1 MSKGI
6 KMGETAVNSEIP
18 EIPFSEEEIER
29 DVLLTI
35 ENLIS
40 EVQSDQP
47 DAEFDERLICED
59 LLGQVLDTV
68 ESQLLGQEVENEPEE
83 VEMAPLQS
91 EPSEVKIE
99 TVEPSSTE
107 QEESSKKNVK
117 CHRCKA
123 SSSWIWRK
131 SSTGGGFVCT
141 NCDSRDS
148 RFDEEQPP
156 TKRTH
161 RDSLVLNDGDSLD
174 LDLKSTDLI
183 KIEADADGDFTTTPL
198 PTRKSSR
205 STRSTLSNS
214 NPYAYPRPVVSKPK
228 EKKSVIR
235 NAPNYAS
242 PSPVLKLATQVRYR
256 GTSIRIGDIVSV
268 RGHDG
273 AIYYAQIRGL
283 LEDQYCDKSAA
294 LTWLLPTKNSPP
306 PERGFDPDTYILGM
320 EEDVPRSL
328 ESMEFVMHAPSDY
341 FKLQLPYGFEET
353 YSLNGSST
361 LLI

>member
-1 MSKGI
+1 
-6 KMGETAVNSEIP
+6 MGETGETAENS
-18 EIPFSEEEIER
+18 EIPFSEEEIQR
-29 DVLLTI
+29 DVLLTV

-40 EVQSDQP
+40 EVQPVQP

-68 ESQLLGQEVENEPEE
+68 ESELLVQEVEIEPEE
-83 VEMAPLQS
+83 VEMTPVQT
-91 EPSEVKIE
+91 EPSIE
-99 TVEPSSTE
+99 TVEPSPTPTE
-107 QEESSKKNVK
+107 SEESSKKNVN

-131 SSTGGGFVCT
+131 SSTGSGFVCT
-141 NCDSRDS
+141 NCESRDS

-183 KIEADADGDFTTTPL
+183 KIETDADGDFTTTPL

-228 EKKSVIR
+228 EKKSVLR

-294 LTWLLPTKNSPP
+294 LTWLLPTTKSPP

-341 FKLQLPYGFEET
+341 FKLQLPYGFDET
-353 YSLNGSST
+353 YSLHGSST